1 MYVQLVPVALSAY
14 IFCEIWSVQS
24 LRPLFLSSSKCSLFV
39 TTNLTVRTY
48 ENNFPFANAGDALG
62 GMVSLGKDT
71 CVVLASMDAGITT
84 ISGRCRDNSCRA
96 ILRKYMLPHAAGVR
110 L

>member
-24 LRPLFLSSSKCSLFV
+24 LRLSFLSSSKCSLFV

-48 ENNFPFANAGDALG
+48 ENNYPFANAGDALG
-62 GMVSLGKDT
+62 GERRIPGAHNEAREGEQVRT
-71 CVVLASMDAGITT
+71 
-84 ISGRCRDNSCRA
+84 
-96 ILRKYMLPHAAGVR
+96 AAGT
-110 L
+110 